1 MVSPL
6 VDHRKARWLFA
17 GAGAALFLAQ
27 VTLPAM
33 PDGAA
38 AKVATVASD
47 RTAVTVSAVAFLLS
61 GILLA
66 MGVVALNTAP
76 IARAR
81 RLVTVGMVITAI
93 GALWPVGGR
102 AAYNLVM
109 VALASADHGSAADAA
124 RAIDSSGALAVLLVT
139 LVAFVLGPIV
149 LSVGLWR
156 AGIAPLWPAPL
167 WFLGVVVVNGSESSS
182 RAAAGIGMLAVA
194 AALAWLGTRIAVA
207 DDEATS
213 DEVDAAHRTQVGS

>member
-1 MVSPL
+1 MISPL
-6 VDHRKARWLFA
+6 FDHRKARWLFT

-27 VTLPAM
+27 ITLPAM

-47 RTAVTVSAVAFLLS
+47 RAAVTVSAVAFLLS
-61 GILLA
+61 GILLV

-76 IARAR
+76 VARAR
-81 RLVTVGMVITAI
+81 RLVTVGMVLTGI

-102 AAYNLVM
+102 AAYNLIM
-109 VALASADHGSAADAA
+109 VALAGPDHGSAADAA
-124 RAIDSSGALAVLLVT
+124 RAIDSSRALVVLLVT
-139 LVAFVLGPIV
+139 LLAFVLGPIL

-156 AGIAPLWPAPL
+156 ARIAPLWPAPL
-167 WFLGVVVVNGSESSS
+167 WFIGVVVVNGSEGSS
-182 RAAAGIGMLAVA
+182 RAAAAVGMLAVA
-194 AALAWLGTRIAVA
+194 VALAWLGMRIAVA

-213 DEVDAAHRTQVGS
+213 DEVGAARRTQVRS